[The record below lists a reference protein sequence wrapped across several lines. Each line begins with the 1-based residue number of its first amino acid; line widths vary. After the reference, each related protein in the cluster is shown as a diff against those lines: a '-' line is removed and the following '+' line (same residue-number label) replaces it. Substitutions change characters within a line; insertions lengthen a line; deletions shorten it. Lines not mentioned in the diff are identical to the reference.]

1 MVGKQAGGEP
11 RRLGKARVAGIV
23 IVAVLLVAIVFTI
36 FRAAGEDP
44 GAKPAA
50 SGPVVVPTGA
60 VDGALVVGQAGAPV
74 KVEVYLDYMCPY
86 CGQFERAN
94 GDEIDRLIGA
104 GTARLYLYPL
114 AFLDEMSGETRYST
128 RAANAV
134 ATVYDQAPD
143 KVLAFNNALFAYQ
156 PPEGSAGLSDDEIV
170 GLAGQA
176 GVPPAVSGDFDE
188 RTFEPWVAAST
199 RKAFD
204 AGLEGTPTVKI
215 NGVKFEG
222 DLYTVGPFTHAVT
235 EAAK

>member
-1 MVGKQAGGEP
+1 
-11 RRLGKARVAGIV
+11 VAL
-23 IVAVLLVAIVFTI
+23 LLVAIVFTI
-36 FRAAGEDP
+36 VRAAGDDSV
-44 GAKPAA
+44 AKPAA
-50 SGPVVVPTGA
+50 SGPVVAPSGA

-94 GDEIDRLIGA
+94 GDEIDRLIGD

-128 RAANAV
+128 RAANAA

-143 KVLAFNNALFAYQ
+143 KLLPFNNALFAYQ
-156 PPEGSAGLSDDEIV
+156 PPEGSTGLSDDQIV
-170 GLAGQA
+170 GLAGLA
-176 GVPPAVSGDFDE
+176 GVPKAVSDDFDE
-188 RTFEPWVAAST
+188 RVFQPWVAAST
-199 RKAFD
+199 QAAFD
-204 AGLEGTPTVKI
+204 AGLGGTPTVKI

-222 DLYTVGPFTHAVT
+222 DLYSVGPFTHAVT